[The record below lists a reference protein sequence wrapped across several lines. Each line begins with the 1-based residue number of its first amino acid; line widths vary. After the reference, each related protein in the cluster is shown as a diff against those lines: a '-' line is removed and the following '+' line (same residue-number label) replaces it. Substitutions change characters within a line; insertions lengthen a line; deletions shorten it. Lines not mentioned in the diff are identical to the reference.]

1 MIIFFIMDLFL
12 IILGAVCIFIG
23 IIGSFLP
30 VIPGPPL
37 SWLGL
42 LLLHNTE
49 EVPFD
54 SWFIGL
60 TGAIALLATALD
72 YYLPVAGTKKYGGS
86 KKGMWGAIIGLLI
99 AVFFPI
105 LGPFGILIWPFVGAF
120 LGELSHQKNQ
130 RIALKAAWGSFV
142 GFLAGT
148 LIKLGISLVY
158 AGFFIYELWV

>member
-1 MIIFFIMDLFL
+1 MDTIL
-12 IILGAVCIFIG
+12 ITLGAICILTG
-23 IIGSFLP
+23 IIGSFIP

-42 LLLHNTE
+42 LLLYNTE

-54 SWFIGL
+54 PWFIVV
-60 TGAIALLATALD
+60 TGAIALLATLLD
-72 YYLPVAGTKKYGGS
+72 YYLPVVGTKKYGGS
-86 KKGMWGAIIGLLI
+86 KRGVWGAIIGLFV

-105 LGPFGILIWPFVGAF
+105 LGPFGILIWPFLGAF
-120 LGELSHQKNQ
+120 LGELSQQKSQKN
-130 RIALKAAWGSFV
+130 ALRAAWGSFL

-158 AGFFIYELWV
+158 AGIFIYQLWV

>member
-1 MIIFFIMDLFL
+1 MDILL
-12 IILGAVCIFIG
+12 ITLGAICILVG
-23 IIGSFLP
+23 IIGSFIP

-42 LLLHNTE
+42 LLLYNTE

-54 SWFIGL
+54 PWFIVV
-60 TGAIALLATALD
+60 TGAIALLATLLD
-72 YYLPVAGTKKYGGS
+72 YYLPVVGTKKYGGS
-86 KKGMWGAIIGLLI
+86 KRGVWGAIIGLFV

-105 LGPFGILIWPFVGAF
+105 LGPFGILIWPFLGAF
-120 LGELSHQKNQ
+120 LGELSQQKSQKN
-130 RIALKAAWGSFV
+130 ALRAAWGSFL

-158 AGFFIYELWV
+158 AGIFMYQLWV

>member
-1 MIIFFIMDLFL
+1 L
-12 IILGAVCIFIG
+12 AG
-23 IIGSFLP
+23 IIGSFIP

-42 LLLHNTE
+42 LLLYNTE
-49 EVPFD
+49 QVSFD
-54 SWFIGL
+54 PWFIVV
-60 TGAIALLATALD
+60 TGAIALLATLLD

-86 KKGMWGAIIGLLI
+86 KRGVWGAIIGLFV

-105 LGPFGILIWPFVGAF
+105 LGPFGILIWPFLGAF
-120 LGELSHQKNQ
+120 LGELSQQKSQKN
-130 RIALKAAWGSFV
+130 ALRAAWGSFL

-158 AGFFIYELWV
+158 AGIFMYQLWV

>member
-1 MIIFFIMDLFL
+1 MDILL
-12 IILGAVCIFIG
+12 TTLGAICILVG
-23 IIGSFLP
+23 IIGSFIP

-42 LLLHNTE
+42 LLLYNTE

-54 SWFIGL
+54 LWFIVV
-60 TGAIALLATALD
+60 TGVIALLATLLD
-72 YYLPVAGTKKYGGS
+72 YYLPVVGTKKYGGS
-86 KKGMWGAIIGLLI
+86 KRGVWGAIIGLFV

-105 LGPFGILIWPFVGAF
+105 LGPFGILIWPFLGAF
-120 LGELSHQKNQ
+120 LGELSQQKSQKNAF
-130 RIALKAAWGSFV
+130 RAAWGSFL

-158 AGFFIYELWV
+158 AGIFMYQLWV